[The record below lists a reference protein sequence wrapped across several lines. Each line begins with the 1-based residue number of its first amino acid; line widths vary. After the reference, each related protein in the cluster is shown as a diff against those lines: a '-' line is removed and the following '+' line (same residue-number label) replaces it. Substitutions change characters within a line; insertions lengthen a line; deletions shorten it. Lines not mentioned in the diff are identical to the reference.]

1 MNSFGLI
8 IFMIVTGSLIAGFTN
23 MLAIKMLFR
32 PYKAIYVFG
41 IKLPFTPGVIPSRR
55 SEASTKLGKII
66 TGHLLTPDVFIDKIK
81 SPESE
86 RFIMNFIDKQIDT
99 VKSEKLSISYFL
111 ERLHEGLSEKVID
124 GFNNEVR
131 KKIAEESDKL
141 YVSKIENLIP
151 TDAMHTIDMKV
162 MQVQPQLV
170 QKVEGYIMSDK
181 GFDDLY
187 TMTDEFIEKRGRMA
201 RSIKYFMTKENIA
214 LNIQKELVKL
224 LNQPKMLG
232 IVERFIIEEYDR
244 LKGKSLNEFLSV
256 SDKNDLVDSIG
267 NVMQERINIRGLLNK
282 PIVEFNE
289 ELFNSFKA
297 RGKYRLKDNTINYL
311 AYNMGRIMDK
321 LQLAEVI
328 KKQIDSFQLDH
339 IENLV
344 MDVANKE
351 FKMITLLGFI
361 LGAIIGLFQGIVVV
375 LL

>member
-170 QKVEGYIMSDK
+170 QKIEGYIMSDK

-297 RGKYRLKDNTINYL
+297 RGKYRLKDNTTNYL

>member
-41 IKLPFTPGVIPSRR
+41 MKLPFTPGVIPSRR

-86 RFIMNFIDKQIDT
+86 RFIMNFINKQIDT
-99 VKSEKLSISYFL
+99 VESEKLSISYFL
-111 ERLHEGLSEKVID
+111 ERLHAGLSEKVID

-170 QKVEGYIMSDK
+170 QKIEGYIMSDK

-224 LNQPKMLG
+224 LNHPKMLG

-297 RGKYRLKDNTINYL
+297 RGKYRLKDNTTNYL

>member
-1 MNSFGLI
+1 MNSAGLI

-32 PYKAIYVFG
+32 PYETKYLFG

-55 SEASTKLGKII
+55 SEASTKLGRII
-66 TGHLLTPDVFIDKIK
+66 TGHLLTPDVFIDKVK
-81 SPESE
+81 SPETD
-86 RFIMNFIDKQIDT
+86 RFIMSFIDKQIDT
-99 VKSEKLSISYFL
+99 VESEKLSIGYFL

-124 GFNNEVR
+124 GFNNEVS
-131 KKIAEESDKL
+131 KKIAEEGEKL
-141 YVSKIENLIP
+141 YISKVENLIP
-151 TDAMHTIDMKV
+151 ADAMHTIDRKV
-162 MQVQPQLV
+162 LQIQPQII
-170 QKVEGYIMSDK
+170 QKVEDYIMSDK

-201 RSIKYFMTKENIA
+201 KSIKYFMTKENIA

-224 LNQPKMLG
+224 LNHPKMFS
-232 IVERFIIEEYDR
+232 IVERFIVEEYDK
-244 LKGKSLNEFLSV
+244 LKGKSINEFLSE
-256 SDKNDLVDSIG
+256 SDKDDLVFSIG
-267 NVMQERINIRGLLNK
+267 SVMQERINIRGLLNK

-289 ELFNSFKA
+289 ALFTSFKA
-297 RGKYRLKDNTINYL
+297 RGKYRLKDNTIDYL

-351 FKMITLLGFI
+351 FRMITLLGFI

>member
-41 IKLPFTPGVIPSRR
+41 MKLPFTPGVIPSRR

-99 VKSEKLSISYFL
+99 VESEKLSISYFL

-162 MQVQPQLV
+162 MQVQLQLV

-224 LNQPKMLG
+224 LNHPKMLG

-267 NVMQERINIRGLLNK
+267 NVMQERINIRVLLNK

>member
-41 IKLPFTPGVIPSRR
+41 MKLPFTPGVIPSRR

-99 VKSEKLSISYFL
+99 VESEKLSISYFL

-170 QKVEGYIMSDK
+170 QKIEGYIMSDK

-224 LNQPKMLG
+224 LNHPKMLG

-297 RGKYRLKDNTINYL
+297 RGKYRLKDNTTNYL

>member
-1 MNSFGLI
+1 MNSLGLI

-41 IKLPFTPGVIPSRR
+41 VKLPFTPGVIPSRR

-99 VKSEKLSISYFL
+99 VESEKLNIGYFL

-162 MQVQPQLV
+162 TQLQPQIV

-201 RSIKYFMTKENIA
+201 RSIKYFMTKENIV
-214 LNIQKELVKL
+214 LNIQRELVKL
-224 LNQPKMLG
+224 LNHPKMLG
-232 IVERFIIEEYDR
+232 IVERFIMEEYDR
-244 LKGKSLNEFLSV
+244 LKCKSLNEFLSE
-256 SDKNDLVDSIG
+256 SDKNELVDSIG
-267 NVMQERINIRGLLNK
+267 IVMQERINIRGLLNK

-289 ELFNSFKA
+289 ALFDSFKE

-351 FKMITLLGFI
+351 FRMITLLGFI